1 MVVVG
6 RDDIYI
12 LSSGSVYNKKH
23 TLSHQNWKL
32 ILQQISI
39 YYLLEIRTV
48 LNGGNTQTNKNIYYS
63 LQTARSL
70 IIWMCGCVH
79 IYRCIYIYIW
89 ERERGGERG
98 LYGMMGICKT
108 LLPGLQKR
116 LKRMGDTLKLI
127 LKDRSLW
134 CRQGYVGQR
143 PECAKAWWHKI
154 AWNAWRITS
163 KAQVVMYGGSM
174 VECVCVCV
182 CVCVCCVM

>member
-48 LNGGNTQTNKNIYYS
+48 LNGGNTQTNKNVYYS

-70 IIWMCGCVH
+70 II
-79 IYRCIYIYIW
+79 
-89 ERERGGERG
+89 
-98 LYGMMGICKT
+98 
-108 LLPGLQKR
+108 
-116 LKRMGDTLKLI
+116 
-127 LKDRSLW
+127 
-134 CRQGYVGQR
+134 
-143 PECAKAWWHKI
+143 
-154 AWNAWRITS
+154 
-163 KAQVVMYGGSM
+163 
-174 VECVCVCV
+174 
-182 CVCVCCVM
+182 